1 MIRLSNLPN
10 SLTVLRLIFVPILLG
25 SCWLPSAWS
34 NWVALSIFIS
44 AGITDY
50 LDGALARRLN
60 VVSEF
65 GRMLDPIADKLMIT
79 SVLLLLLWQGMAP
92 LIPAVVIIG
101 RELVI
106 SGLREY
112 LALVGQKLEVTLLAK
127 WKTTLQFIALAVLL
141 AAGNENFPTAALNA
155 TELMGLALIWVAA
168 SLTLVTG
175 YDYWAK
181 VRSFAEKQKS
191 GTRP

>member
-1 MIRLSNLPN
+1 MRLSDVPN
-10 SLTVLRLIFVPILLG
+10 GLTVLRLIFVPILLG
-25 SCWLPSAWS
+25 TCLLPAAWS
-34 NWVALSIFIS
+34 NWLALSIFVA

-79 SVLLLLLWQGMAP
+79 SVLLLLLWQGIAP
-92 LIPAVVIIG
+92 LIPAVIIIG
-101 RELVI
+101 RELVV

-141 AAGNENFPTAALNA
+141 AVGNEAFPNHPGVMLELIGLGLFWLAAL
-155 TELMGLALIWVAA
+155 
-168 SLTLVTG
+168 LTLVTG
-175 YDYWAK
+175 YDYCVK
-181 VRSFAEKQKS
+181 VRSFAAKQRLEN
-191 GTRP
+191 RP